1 MYGSLLFACYDEDT
15 ETFQTIAKAGTG
27 FTQEDLKHLY
37 EILHPFEIE
46 NPDPQVRFKDKNV
59 DIWFTPKVVLE
70 LKVADFTMSPVYLAA
85 SSLTKEQKGISLRFP

>member
-27 FTQEDLKHLY
+27 FTQDDLKHLY

-46 NPDPQVRFKDKNV
+46 NPDPQV
-59 DIWFTPKVVLE
+59 
-70 LKVADFTMSPVYLAA
+70 
-85 SSLTKEQKGISLRFP
+85 